1 MDKTETP
8 LGSMAAILLAG
19 GSGRRLSK
27 EAPDKLL
34 LEVEKKPIIQY
45 SLEAFARSECI
56 DTVVIVF
63 RDEIQREAIARIV
76 PENLTHS
83 LLWTRGGAERQDSV
97 WAGLQIL
104 PRQTK
109 VVLIHDGA
117 RPMVTNQAIDQVA
130 LAARDQHAAC
140 LAHRVTDTIKQATDS
155 NGEYILRTLKR
166 AEIWAMQTPQAFDY
180 RLIYDGYSK
189 IIASGQTVTDDL
201 AAIENQSIPTTL
213 IESPTPN
220 PKLTNPEDIAYLEF
234 LRRRLRN

>member
-1 MDKTETP
+1 MDEKQTS
-8 LGSMAAILLAG
+8 LGSIAAILLAG

-34 LEVEKKPIIQY
+34 LEVGKKPIIQY
-45 SLEAFARSECI
+45 SLEAFARSEYI

-76 PENLTHS
+76 PEKMTHS
-83 LLWTRGGAERQDSV
+83 LLWAQGGTERQDSV
-97 WAGLQIL
+97 WAGLQML
-104 PRQTK
+104 PSETK

-117 RPMVTNQAIDQVA
+117 RPMITNQAIDRVA
-130 LAARDQHAAC
+130 LAARDQQVAC
-140 LAHRVTDTIKQATDS
+140 LAHRITDTIKQTTDS
-155 NGEYILRTLKR
+155 NGGYILSTLNR
-166 AEIWAMQTPQAFDY
+166 DELWAMETPQGFDY
-180 RLIYDGYSK
+180 GLICNGYSQ
-189 IIASGQTVTDDL
+189 IIASGQKVTDDL

-234 LRRRLRN
+234 LRRRSHN